1 MRGTARRIATR
12 AWLAAGL
19 ALAAGGCGGHIP
31 ETHYYVLNLAAPAP
45 QPRDPA
51 PYTTVIMPFR
61 AAEQLEQDRIV
72 YRPSAVEVEYY
83 EYHRWAQRPAA
94 SLTAALAERL
104 RAQHAFSEVS
114 VFDGRM
120 KGDYLIRG
128 RLERLEEVDSP
139 ENVSVQAALSAEVV
153 EVKTSRT
160 IWSGS
165 ASQSQP
171 VSEGEVKAVVE
182 AMSRAVDACLA
193 QLATGLDA
201 FAKSLP
207 RAPAPASAAS
217 R

>member
-1 MRGTARRIATR
+1 MGRIVNR
-12 AWLAAGL
+12 AWLVAGL
-19 ALAAGGCGGHIP
+19 ALMAGGCGGPIP
-31 ETHYYVLNLAAPAP
+31 ETHFYVLNLPASAP

-51 PYTTVIMPFR
+51 PYTAVVMPFR
-61 AAEQLEQDRIV
+61 AAEQLRQDRIV

-83 EYHRWAQRPAA
+83 DYHRWAERPADA
-94 SLTAALAERL
+94 LTAALADRL

-114 VFDGRM
+114 IFDGRT

-128 RLERLEEVDSP
+128 RLERLEEIDSP
-139 ENVSVQAALSAEVV
+139 ESVSVQAAMSADLV
-153 EVKTSRT
+153 EVKTNRT
-160 IWSGS
+160 VWSGS

-182 AMSRAVDACLA
+182 AMSRAADACLT
-193 QLATGLDA
+193 QLATGLGG

-207 RAPAPASAAS
+207 PAPAPASAAS